1 MMEITE
7 LSSTDPDDIWAVR
20 HYIEKHAVSG
30 DGLGF
35 QRITNGDTVNLLYV
49 YSLCGDEELL
59 ASAGSKIASLY
70 GDGVKYFAKFNHGHP
85 ILSIAGQRVW

>member
-7 LSSTDPDDIWAVR
+7 LSSTDPDDIWVVR
-20 HYIEKHAVSG
+20 RYIEKHAVSG

-49 YSLCGDEELL
+49 YSLCGDGVLL
-59 ASAGSKIASLY
+59 ASAGSKSAELY
-70 GDGVKYFAKFNHGHP
+70 GNGVEDFVKFNHGHP
-85 ILSIAGQRVW
+85 ILSVAGQRVW